1 MKKAIAFHEFAYCR
15 CEKIIFLYSIPY
27 KMNAEASCHLL
38 PLRKNRAYFFLFDYA
53 SLQTRHGPTF
63 CKITYIKNLLNI
75 TIKPKTQYY

>member
-1 MKKAIAFHEFAYCR
+1 MQKHHF
-15 CEKIIFLYSIPY
+15 S
-27 KMNAEASCHLL
+27 EAACHLL

-75 TIKPKTQYY
+75 TIKPKTQYYLNILISNSFSLYTHKG